1 MMDEHG
7 VDSLP
12 MALAS
17 SLIILAAI
25 VALAALGLR
34 EAGPAVCTAATDGR
48 ILELSNDCRSLLAGS
63 PRDLLDP
70 ASPPG
75 ASMKITLSLPRD
87 TRYVAFGADPG
98 SDESDEG
105 TIYYEVHGNKKA
117 VVIDRGVKFRE
128 GVKKGGTVVPSLGH
142 RVIEGGGKYELT
154 LEYEYD
160 RGFAER
166 YLVIY

>member
-1 MMDEHG
+1 MDEQG

-12 MALAS
+12 VALTS

-34 EAGPAVCTAATDGR
+34 EAGPAVSTVAVDGQ
-48 ILELSNDCRSLLAGS
+48 ISELANGCRALLAGS

-75 ASMKITLSLPRD
+75 AAMKITLSLPPD
-87 TRYVAFGADPG
+87 TGYVSFGTDPG
-98 SDESDEG
+98 ASESDEG
-105 TIYYEVHGNKKA
+105 TICYEVHGNRKA
-117 VVIDRGVKFRE
+117 VVVDRGVKLRD
-128 GVKKGGTVVPSLGH
+128 GVKKGSAVLPSPEH
-142 RVIEGGGKYELT
+142 RVIRGGGEYELT
-154 LEYEYD
+154 IEYEYD
-160 RGFAER
+160 RGLDQR